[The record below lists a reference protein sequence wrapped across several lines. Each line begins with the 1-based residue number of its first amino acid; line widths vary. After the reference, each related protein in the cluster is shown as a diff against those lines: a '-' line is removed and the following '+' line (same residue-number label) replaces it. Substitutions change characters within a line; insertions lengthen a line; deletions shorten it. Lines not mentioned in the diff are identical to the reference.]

1 MGGYTWRNTKNEVC
15 SLCSN
20 LEDDGTPFEQ
30 DSILTLPNYLKYA
43 VEATSFAWLIKVN
56 ESLYCENCWNEHIR
70 TDELFTYELPKSYMY
85 SRININKTRAKGG
98 WDPWPIHERI
108 YNYWIKQGWM
118 STNRQ
123 VIS

>member
-1 MGGYTWRNTKNEVC
+1 MSDSWRNTKNEVC

-20 LEDDGTPFEQ
+20 LNRNGTTYITDWIQTVSEY
-30 DSILTLPNYLKYA
+30 LTDP
-43 VEATSFAWLIKVN
+43 VDCTSSDCLISVN
-56 ESLYCENCWNEHIR
+56 ESLYCERCWDEHIR